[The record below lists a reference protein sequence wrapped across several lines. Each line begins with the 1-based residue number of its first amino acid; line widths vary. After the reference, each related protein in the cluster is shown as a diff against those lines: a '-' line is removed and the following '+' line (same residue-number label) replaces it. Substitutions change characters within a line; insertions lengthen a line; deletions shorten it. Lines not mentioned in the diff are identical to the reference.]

1 MFAWIKEDIIGVIFL
16 IALAGLLYIY
26 KTRGFAKSGKYAKPS
41 NIFFLVSDNIVRTVI
56 CLATLERIR
65 NE

>member
-26 KTRGFAKSGKYAKPS
+26 KTRGFATSGKYAKPS
-41 NIFFLVSDNIVRTVI
+41 NTFFWFQIILLGLLFVWQPW
-56 CLATLERIR
+56 

>member
-16 IALAGLLYIY
+16 IALAGLLYTH

-41 NIFFLVSDNIVRTVI
+41 NTFFWFQIILLGLLFIWQPW
-56 CLATLERIR
+56 

>member
-41 NIFFLVSDNIVRTVI
+41 NTFFWFQIILLGLLFVWRPW
-56 CLATLERIR
+56 

>member
-1 MFAWIKEDIIGVIFL
+1 MLAWIKGDIIGIIFL
-16 IALAGLLYIY
+16 IALAGVLYIY

-41 NIFFLVSDNIVRTVI
+41 NNFFWFQIILLGLLFVWQPW
-56 CLATLERIR
+56 

>member
-16 IALAGLLYIY
+16 MALAGLLYIY
-26 KTRGFAKSGKYAKPS
+26 KTRGFVKSGKYAKPS
-41 NIFFLVSDNIVRTVI
+41 NTFFWFQIILLGLLFIWQPW
-56 CLATLERIR
+56 

>member
-26 KTRGFAKSGKYAKPS
+26 KTRGFAKSGKYGKPS
-41 NIFFLVSDNIVRTVI
+41 NLFFWFQIILLGLLFVWQPW
-56 CLATLERIR
+56 

>member
-41 NIFFLVSDNIVRTVI
+41 NTFFWFQIILLGLLFVWQP
-56 CLATLERIR
+56 R

>member
-1 MFAWIKEDIIGVIFL
+1 MFAWIKEDIIGIIFL

-41 NIFFLVSDNIVRTVI
+41 NLFFWFQIILLGLLFVWQPW
-56 CLATLERIR
+56 

>member
-1 MFAWIKEDIIGVIFL
+1 MLAWIKEDIIGVIFL

-26 KTRGFAKSGKYAKPS
+26 KTRGLAKSGKYAKPP
-41 NIFFLVSDNIVRTVI
+41 NTFFWFQIILLVLLFVWQPW
-56 CLATLERIR
+56 